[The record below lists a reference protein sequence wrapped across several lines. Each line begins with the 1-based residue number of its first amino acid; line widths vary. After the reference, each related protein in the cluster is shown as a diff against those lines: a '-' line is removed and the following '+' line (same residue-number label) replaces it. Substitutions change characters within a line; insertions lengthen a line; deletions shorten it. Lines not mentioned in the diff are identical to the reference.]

1 MKEVGYWSLYIIV
14 SPVPLSNMYPTKT
27 LEPRRN
33 FNRQALENKHTSI
46 TDHFQHVFCNHNW
59 CPSPVMDE
67 TVAGT
72 WAARSL
78 VVYCSALGMCRE
90 MRGSKDCFDE
100 ERQSLT
106 KTHRIKLGTENKI
119 QWMGLTCFNIF
130 NPLCCRAQATGRT
143 VMCCFSAE
151 EFNVAFPCC
160 RALGR
165 WCVLGIQ
172 MCSFVMPFGHLNQ
185 LESAAFWDIVEPT
198 SQEKY
203 ESPTHLWTAKVA
215 PHTAIGKHG
224 NIWKSWFQRK
234 LPTLPILHIPQ

>member
-1 MKEVGYWSLYIIV
+1 
-14 SPVPLSNMYPTKT
+14 
-27 LEPRRN
+27 
-33 FNRQALENKHTSI
+33 
-46 TDHFQHVFCNHNW
+46 
-59 CPSPVMDE
+59 MDE
-67 TVAGT
+67 AVAGT

-119 QWMGLTCFNIF
+119 QWMGLICFNIF

-172 MCSFVMPFGHLNQ
+172 TCSFVMPFD
-185 LESAAFWDIVEPT
+185 AFWPSKPAGKCCFLRHRRT
-198 SQEKY
+198 NK
-203 ESPTHLWTAKVA
+203 PGKV
-215 PHTAIGKHG
+215 
-224 NIWKSWFQRK
+224 
-234 LPTLPILHIPQ
+234 